1 MSAGRFTPAPRPK
14 ASVPVVYAF
23 AFNESQPV
31 ATGWGLFY
39 LVRSREE
46 SLMEFFTEKF
56 VERQNIAR
64 FTTLLMTETDT
75 AKRKLLQKLL
85 TDEMVRQ
92 VSRSDARKGA

>member
-1 MSAGRFTPAPRPK
+1 
-14 ASVPVVYAF
+14 
-23 AFNESQPV
+23 
-31 ATGWGLFY
+31 
-39 LVRSREE
+39 
-46 SLMEFFTEKF
+46 MEFFTEKF